1 LALRDSN
8 HQKRAATTLRTFRI
22 PKTLIPTLEAEA
34 EARGISVNAV
44 VTSLISKYEN
54 WDRFAERFRFIA
66 LTDELIKSMLNHLTD
81 EEIAQIGST
90 LGART
95 TEEGMMF
102 WYKEASAESLVTYLR
117 NRCRFANF
125 GNLEYERRGSSHLIA
140 LQHGMGRKWS
150 LFIQCSIEGV
160 LKNRLGIVPQF
171 EVSDTM
177 VIVRFTG

>member
-1 LALRDSN
+1 MALRDSN

-22 PKTLIPTLEAEA
+22 PKNLIPALESEA

-44 VTSLISKYEN
+44 VTSLIAKYEN
-54 WDRFAERFRFIA
+54 WDRFAERFRFVA
-66 LTDELIKSMLNHLTD
+66 LTDELIKGLLSHLTD
-81 EEIAQIGST
+81 EEIGQIGST
-90 LGART
+90 IGART

-125 GNLEYERRGSSHLIA
+125 GNLEYERRGSGHLIA

-150 LFIQCSIEGV
+150 LFIQCSIESV
-160 LKNRLGIVPQF
+160 LKNRLGIAPQI

-177 VIVRFTG
+177 VIVHFTA